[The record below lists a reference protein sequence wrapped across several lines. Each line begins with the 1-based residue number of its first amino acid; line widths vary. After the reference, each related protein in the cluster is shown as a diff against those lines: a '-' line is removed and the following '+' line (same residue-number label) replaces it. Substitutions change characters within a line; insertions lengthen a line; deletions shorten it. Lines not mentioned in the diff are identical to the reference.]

1 MISPLSDIK
10 KDQGLIFLS
19 RLQNSTTYRNKDI
32 HAEFGCG
39 TNPYN

>member
-10 KDQGLIFLS
+10 KDQGLIFYLDY
-19 RLQNSTTYRNKDI
+19 RIPTTYRNKDI